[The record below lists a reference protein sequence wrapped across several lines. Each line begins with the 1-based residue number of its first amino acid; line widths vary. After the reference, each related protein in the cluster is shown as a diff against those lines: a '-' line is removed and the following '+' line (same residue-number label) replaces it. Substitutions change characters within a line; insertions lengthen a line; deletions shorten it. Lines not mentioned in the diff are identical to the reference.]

1 MKNKVTISGVIKVPG
16 DKSISHRAVL
26 LSSIAEGESHIR
38 GFLNAGDTLSTVG
51 MVRALGVEVR
61 QESETVLRVTG
72 RGLNGLSEPEDVIDA
87 GNSGT
92 TMRIGAGILAAQPF
106 MSIVTGD
113 PYLRRRP
120 MKRVVEPLSKMGA
133 SISGR
138 KGGALP
144 PLCIRGGN
152 LSGIRHEMKVA
163 SAQVKSSILLAGFFA
178 EGPTTIV
185 EPLPSRDHTER
196 MLSAMGA
203 KIECLGNEIT
213 VHPADRLR
221 PISIDIPGDISS
233 AAFFM
238 VLAAS
243 VPGAHLRLDGV
254 GVNPLRTG
262 LINVLRR
269 MGAEIQL
276 ETLRM
281 EGLEPVA
288 DIEVQGFELTGTE
301 IFPEEIPGLIDE
313 VPALCVAAALAEGR
327 TVIRGAGEL
336 RVKESDRIG
345 AMVSALA
352 SLGVR
357 CGEYPDG
364 LWIEGPSR
372 IVSGARCDSKGDH
385 RIAMSLS
392 VLSAAAGVPI
402 ALADTAC
409 IDTSY
414 PGFRGALKG
423 ILE

>member
-1 MKNKVTISGVIKVPG
+1 MKSKVRISGTVKVPG

-26 LSSIAEGESHIR
+26 LSAIAEGESHIR

-51 MVRALGVEVR
+51 MVRALGVEVL
-61 QESETVLRVTG
+61 QESETALRVAG
-72 RGLNGLSEPEDVIDA
+72 RGLAGLSEPEDVIDA

-92 TMRIGAGILAAQPF
+92 TVRIGAGILAAQPF

-120 MKRVVEPLSKMGA
+120 MKRIVEPLAKMGA
-133 SISGR
+133 TISGR
-138 KGGALP
+138 KGGALL

-163 SAQVKSSILLAGFFA
+163 SAQVKSSILLAGLFA
-178 EGPTTIV
+178 EGSTTVV

-196 MLSAMGA
+196 MLSLMGA
-203 KIECLGNEIT
+203 NISGIGNELT
-213 VHPADRLR
+213 VHPVERLL
-221 PISIDIPGDISS
+221 PFSIDIPGDISS

-243 VPGAHLRLDGV
+243 VPGASLLLEGV

-262 LINVLRR
+262 IVNVLRR

-276 ETLRM
+276 EALRM
-281 EGLEPVA
+281 EGREPVA

-345 AMVSALA
+345 AMASALA
-352 SLGVR
+352 SLGVK

-364 LWIEGPSR
+364 IWIEGPSL
-372 IVSGARCDSKGDH
+372 IASGARCDSKGDH

-392 VLSAAAGVPI
+392 VLSAAVGVPI
-402 ALADTAC
+402 KVADTAC

-414 PGFRGALKG
+414 PGFRDTLKG
-423 ILE
+423 ILG